1 MPGRIIPLNAVG
13 DRGFASGQ
21 IGDGLAIAP
30 EGGVVTAPVAGT
42 VTTLFSAKQALT
54 VMDEDGVEV
63 LLHLGIG
70 TVALKGQY
78 FESHVSRGDFVKIGD
93 PLITMD
99 LAGLEAEGF
108 DPTVLVVLPDLE
120 EPFFLEKTEQQ
131 HLEQGDRLMLVCE

>member
-1 MPGRIIPLNAVG
+1 MIPLEKVG
-13 DRGFASGQ
+13 DRGFASGK

-30 EGGVVTAPVAGT
+30 ETGIVTAPISGT
-42 VTTLFSAKQALT
+42 VTTLFSARQALT
-54 VMDEDGVEV
+54 ITDENGIDV
-63 LLHLGIG
+63 LLHLGIN
-70 TVALKGQY
+70 TVALKGEH

-99 LAGLEAEGF
+99 LAGVEADGF

-120 EPFFLEKTEQQ
+120 DPLFLEKTEQQ